1 MSSLLTPGALHRAVA
16 DNDTAAAARLL
27 RRGGVAA
34 SGRAARADSPSA
46 GAPSAIGAADA
57 VTTPGLDGRSALR
70 LATLLAGRDQILRLM
85 HNAAGPGARVGPHP
99 KPIATMSPPP
109 PLGARLLG
117 ARARIAD
124 VVGAAAVAPPQ
135 CCLHGCSGRGHCQG
149 GACVCEVAWRGV
161 DCGLSAAAV
170 GAAARRCT
178 HGGARARSGIFVS
191 GSTLPVAASVPTPP
205 TLSRYGADARD
216 CAGAAVATIDPGRND
231 LYTALDVFLLRL
243 LADSD
248 ARAPAEACAALT
260 WAPLYGLRLHSN
272 LDGGVWARLAALAAS
287 RRRPIAMGAAP
298 RLHEVPLD
306 VGVCGLPQVG
316 E

>member
-85 HNAAGPGARVGPHP
+85 HNAAGPGVRVGPHP

-109 PLGARLLG
+109 PLGARLPG

-124 VVGAAAVAPPQ
+124 VVGAAAVAGELAAQAALERLRTRSPD
-135 CCLHGCSGRGHCQG
+135 
-149 GACVCEVAWRGV
+149 A
-161 DCGLSAAAV
+161 LSAPK
-170 GAAARRCT
+170 GA
-178 HGGARARSGIFVS
+178 
-191 GSTLPVAASVPTPP
+191 
-205 TLSRYGADARD
+205 
-216 CAGAAVATIDPGRND
+216 
-231 LYTALDVFLLRL
+231 TAK
-243 LADSD
+243 
-248 ARAPAEACAALT
+248 
-260 WAPLYGLRLHSN
+260 
-272 LDGGVWARLAALAAS
+272 
-287 RRRPIAMGAAP
+287 AAP
-298 RLHEVPLD
+298 CRYATP
-306 VGVCGLPQVG
+306 
-316 E
+316 